1 MTPKEA
7 REAMETR
14 VPVMYREKKYKKIQ
28 AVIYRMP
35 YENQRAAYNGFYQV
49 ELLEFSGSAV
59 VIADPAEVEVCV

>member
-35 YENQRAAYNGFYQV
+35 YENQRAAYTGY
-49 ELLEFSGSAV
+49 
-59 VIADPAEVEVCV
+59 